1 MNWQDILKEDSLDK
15 AVKEYKKLLLEK
27 QAMLSLGMLTVNE
40 MAKVQKLND
49 QLDEL
54 YDKIL
59 HMEEDAKRG
68 ESLDSDFGDEFSED
82 NA

>member
-59 HMEEDAKRG
+59 HMKEDAKRG

>member
-15 AVKEYKKLLLEK
+15 AIEEYNKLLEEK
-27 QAMLSLGMLTVNE
+27 LRMGPMIRPNDMGKLQR
-40 MAKVQKLND
+40 LND

-59 HMEEDAKRG
+59 HMQEDAKRG